1 MNLYELNQAG
11 YNSLPEL
18 KDDKLEEAE
27 KKLYDYLIS
36 HDANYYMMLNHD
48 KRYFTI
54 FTYGKDKHVPH
65 WMAEGMIDIAQ
76 SLGTLKSIEIAPNMA
91 EFWIT
96 DENNVC
102 NMYAVFPYD
111 RGVIEI

>member
-1 MNLYELNQAG
+1 MTLYELNQAA

-18 KDDKLEEAE
+18 KDDALKEAE
-27 KKLYDYLIS
+27 AKLCEYLS
-36 HDANYYMMLNHD
+36 NNEANYYMMLNHD
-48 KRYFTI
+48 LRYFTI
-54 FTYGKDKHVPH
+54 FTYGKDKPVPD
-65 WMAEGMIDIAQ
+65 WMASSMIDIAQ

-96 DENNVC
+96 SSAGC

-111 RGVIEI
+111 KGVIEI